1 MKGRDY
7 KVPSKDYGVQYRE
20 ILPQVLEE
28 IERVLLDEDPILGR
42 PVERFE
48 EEFARW
54 CGTDFAVGVGS
65 GTDALY
71 LALRGL
77 GIGPGD
83 EVVTS
88 GNTFFATLTAILMTG
103 AVPVLA
109 DPDPETMNLSPR
121 GLLEALTPR
130 TRAVL
135 PVHLYG
141 LLSPVAEIREIC
153 EEKGLLLVED
163 AAQAHG
169 ARGPGGRR
177 AGAWGAAGCFSFHP
191 SKNLGAFGDGG
202 LVATS
207 DPGLAGLLRELR
219 NLGKKNK
226 YEVRHV
232 APNSKLDSL
241 QAAILSVKLRRV
253 DAWNARRREIASYYR
268 RELNGE
274 GDLVLPFDPD
284 GEAHV
289 YHLFVVRT
297 SRRDELRAWLKKEG
311 INAGVHY
318 PVPPHLQEMGGKI
331 VLPPGGLPVTEELA
345 RTVLSLPV
353 SHELRDDQVEYVCR
367 RIQAFFRDG

>member
-1 MKGRDY
+1 MKGRNY
-7 KVPSKDYGVQYRE
+7 KVPSKDYGIQYRE
-20 ILPQVLEE
+20 ILPEILKEIQRVFLE
-28 IERVLLDEDPILGR
+28 EDPILGK

-48 EEFARW
+48 EEFSRW
-54 CGTDFAVGVGS
+54 CGADFAVGVGS
-65 GTDALY
+65 GTDAIY

-88 GNTFFATLTAILMTG
+88 GNTFFATLTAVHMTG

-109 DPDPETMNLSPR
+109 DPDPKTMNLSGR
-121 GLLEALTPR
+121 GVLEALTPR

-135 PVHLYG
+135 AVHLYG
-141 LLSPVAEIREIC
+141 LLSPVEEIREIC
-153 EEKGLLLVED
+153 REKGLLLVED

-177 AGAWGAAGCFSFHP
+177 AGAWGEAGCFSFHP

-202 LVATS
+202 MVVTS
-207 DPGLAGLLRELR
+207 NPALRRVLLELR

-232 APNSKLDSL
+232 APNTKLDTL
-241 QAAILSVKLRRV
+241 QAAILSVKLPEV

-268 RELNGE
+268 KELEGV
-274 GDLVLPFDPD
+274 GDLVLPFDP
-284 GEAHV
+284 GEEAHV

-297 SRRDELRAWLKKEG
+297 SRRDELRARLKKEG

-318 PVPPHLQEMGGKI
+318 PVPPHLQEMGAKI
-331 VLPPGGLPVTEELA
+331 VLPRGGLPVTEELA

-353 SHELRDDQVEYVCR
+353 SHELRDEQVEYVCAR
-367 RIQAFFRDG
+367 VKAFYRGG